1 MNKDIFE
8 DLFVLELANN
18 HCGKLERGLKII
30 TEFSRIVRFNNIR
43 ASIKIQ
49 VRDVDNFIHKDFRDR
64 VDLRYV
70 KKTLDTRMP
79 KENFEAMVQAIRKS
93 GCIVSA
99 TPFDEKS
106 VDFCVE
112 LGVQILK
119 IASSDLNDWVLIEK
133 IARTKRPVIVS
144 TGGSSLKDLD
154 DLVVFFE
161 NRNIPLAI
169 NHCIAL
175 YPSEDYELELN
186 QIDFLKNRYPNHTIG
201 LSTHEYHDWTSSIM
215 IAYAKGARTFER
227 HIDIEDERCQVS
239 PYCSLPHQIDAWFK
253 AFKKVKEMCGASGTS
268 KRMPSEKEMEY
279 LDALVRGV
287 YAKKDLPAGYVF
299 HHEDIEQDVYLA
311 IPLQK
316 GQISC
321 RELMSGEVLLK
332 PCKKDEPITIDMID
346 SPYANN
352 EDLKKTIYSRGL

>member
-18 HCGKLERGLKII
+18 HCGKVERGLKII
-30 TEFSRIVRFNNIR
+30 SEFSRIVRFNNIR
-43 ASIKIQ
+43 ASIKLQI
-49 VRDVDNFIHKDFRDR
+49 RDVDNFIHKDFRNRIDI
-64 VDLRYV
+64 RYI
-70 KKTLDTRMP
+70 KKTLDTKMTR
-79 KENFEAMVQAIRKS
+79 ENFEAMVHAIRKS
-93 GCIVSA
+93 GCIPSA

-106 VDFCVE
+106 VDFCAE
-112 LGVQILK
+112 LGMQILK

-133 IARTKRPVIVS
+133 IARTKKPVIVS

-154 DLVVFFE
+154 DLASFFE

-175 YPSEDYELELN
+175 YPSEDRELELN

-201 LSTHEYHDWTSSIM
+201 FSTHEYYDWTSSIM
-215 IAYAKGARTFER
+215 IAYAKGARIFER
-227 HIDIEDERCQVS
+227 HIDIEDAQCQVS

-253 AFKKVKEMCGASGTS
+253 ACKKAKEMCGASGVS
-268 KRMPSEKEMEY
+268 KRIPSEKEIKY
-279 LDALVRGV
+279 LAALVRGV
-287 YAKKDLPAGYVF
+287 YAKRDLPVGYVF

-332 PCKKDEPITIDMID
+332 PCKKDEPIKIDMID

-352 EDLKKTIYSRGL
+352 EDLKKTINSRGL